1 MNNIEELLWN
11 YIDGTCSADE
21 QKTISALIKSDEGVR
36 IKYEEFLSLNREF
49 AAMELDEPSMAF
61 TYNIMETIRT
71 ETAQVPL
78 KATINNRIIW
88 GIAAFFMISIFL
100 LLVFTMATMNWSDG
114 NVSFDFTFAK
124 GFKMP
129 DITEHLSGPLLKG
142 FLFFDVVLGMF
153 LFDAYLRKRNLSKQV

>member
-21 QKTISALIKSDEGVR
+21 QKTISALIKSDEEVR
-36 IKYEEFLSLNREF
+36 VKYQELLNLNREF
-49 AAMELDEPSMAF
+49 SAIELDEPSMAF
-61 TYNIMETIRT
+61 TYNIMEAIRT
-71 ETAQVPL
+71 ENAQVPL

-88 GIAAFFMISIFL
+88 GIAAFFIVSIFV
-100 LLVFTMATMNWSDG
+100 LLVFTMTRMNWSGG
-114 NVSFDFTFAK
+114 NVSIDFST

-129 DITEHLSGPLLKG
+129 DISKYLSGPVIKG

-153 LFDAYLRKRNLSKQV
+153 LLDSYLRKRNFLKQV